1 MTFCFYLTPTPS
13 YLPFM
18 KLAALL
24 LALAPFAALAQA
36 PKPAPLLPTAD
47 PAIQKLVDEISAKNL
62 ETDVRRLVSFGT
74 RHTLSDTQSPTRG
87 IGAARNYVRD
97 EFLKYSKAGG
107 GRMTVEMDTF
117 TVKPDGRRIN
127 KPVLMANVLAT
138 LPGTDP
144 TDTRI
149 ILVSGHIDSRVSD
162 VMNATA
168 DAPGANDDGSGTVLV
183 MELAR
188 VLAGQKFPCTLKFVA
203 VQGEEQGLYGSGHLA
218 ERAKK
223 EGWNLIAMLN
233 NDIVGNSH
241 GFDPVINDGT
251 QVRVFSEGV
260 PANETPEQAKVR
272 RQLSAENDAPSRQLA
287 RYIQRTAQLYGR
299 GHKVALEY
307 RPDRFLRGG
316 DHTPFN
322 QQGFTAVRF
331 TEMNEDYTHQ
341 HQDLRTEKGR
351 AYGDVVEGMDFAYL
365 RRNAGINLATMASLA
380 LAPAAPAKVE
390 VLTANLTNRAEL
402 RWQAPASGPKPAG
415 YVVLVRET
423 SAPQWQQRYPVAG
436 LTADLPISKDNFI
449 FGVVSVDAAGHESV
463 AVLPVVGR

>member
-1 MTFCFYLTPTPS
+1 
-13 YLPFM
+13 M
-18 KLAALL
+18 KLASLL
-24 LALAPFAALAQA
+24 LLAPFAALAQT
-36 PKPAPLLPTAD
+36 KPAPLLPVAD
-47 PAIQKLVDEISAKNL
+47 PKIQKLVDEISAKSH
-62 ETDVRRLVSFGT
+62 EADIRKLVSFGT
-74 RHTLSDTQSPTRG
+74 RHTLSDTQSPARG

-107 GRMTVEMDTF
+107 GRLTVEMDTF
-117 TVKPDGRRIN
+117 TIKPDGKRIN

-144 TDTRI
+144 TDTRV

-188 VLAGQKFPCTLKFVA
+188 VLASQKFPCTLKFVA

-241 GFDPVINDGT
+241 GFDPEISDAA

-272 RQLSAENDAPSRQLA
+272 RQLSSENDAPSRQLA

-322 QQGFTAVRF
+322 QQGFAAVRF
-331 TEMNEDYTHQ
+331 TEMNEDYSHQ

-351 AYGDVVEGMDFAYL
+351 AYGDVASGVDFAYL

-380 LAPAAPAKVE
+380 LAPGAPAQVE
-390 VLTANLTNRAEL
+390 VLTADLTNRTQL
-402 RWQAPASGPKPAG
+402 RWQAPTGGPKPAS
-415 YVVLVRET
+415 YAVLVRES
-423 SAPQWQQRYPVAG
+423 SAPQWQQRYLV
-436 LTADLPISKDNFI
+436 TDTKADLPISKDNFI
-449 FGVVSVDAAGHESV
+449 FGVASVDAAGHESV

>member
-1 MTFCFYLTPTPS
+1 
-13 YLPFM
+13 M
-18 KLAALL
+18 KLATLLL
-24 LALAPFAALAQA
+24 LAPFGAFAQA
-36 PKPAPLLPTAD
+36 KPAPLLPAAD
-47 PAIQKLVDEISAKNL
+47 PKIQKLVDEISAKNL
-62 ETDVRRLVSFGT
+62 EADIRKLVSFGT

-97 EFLKYSKAGG
+97 EFLKYSKASG
-107 GRMTVEMDTF
+107 GRLSVEMDTF

-188 VLAGQKFPCTLKFVA
+188 VLAGQRFPCTLKFVA
-203 VQGEEQGLYGSGHLA
+203 VQGEEQGLYGSAHLA

-241 GFDPVINDGT
+241 GFDPIITDGT
-251 QVRVFSEGV
+251 RLRVFSEGT
-260 PANETPEQAKVR
+260 PANETPEQAKQR
-272 RQLSAENDAPSRQLA
+272 RQLSSENDGASRQLA
-287 RYIQRTAQLYGR
+287 RYTQRVGQLYGK
-299 GHKVALEY
+299 GHQVVMEY

-322 QQGFTAVRF
+322 QQGFAAVRF

-341 HQDLRTEKGR
+341 HQDLRTEKSR
-351 AYGDVVEGMDFAYL
+351 AYGDVTEGVDFAYL
-365 RRNAGINLATMASLA
+365 RRNAGVNLATMASLA

-390 VLTANLTNRAEL
+390 VLTANLTNRTEL
-402 RWQAPASGPKPAG
+402 RWQAPATGPKPAG

-423 SAPQWQQRYPVAG
+423 SAPQWQQRFPVAG
-436 LTADLPISKDNFI
+436 TTADLPISKDNFI
-449 FGVVSVDAAGHESV
+449 FGVASVDAAGHESV
-463 AVLPVVGR
+463 PMLPVVGR

>member
-1 MTFCFYLTPTPS
+1 
-13 YLPFM
+13 M
-18 KLAALL
+18 KPAVLL
-24 LALAPFAALAQA
+24 LLAPFAAFAQT
-36 PKPAPLLPTAD
+36 KPAALLPPAD
-47 PAIQKLVDEISAKNL
+47 PQIQKLVDEISAKNL
-62 ETDVRRLVSFGT
+62 EADIRKLVSFGT
-74 RHTLSDTQSPTRG
+74 RHTLSDTQSPTHG

-117 TVKPDGRRIN
+117 TIKPDGKRIN

-144 TDTRI
+144 TDTRV
-149 ILVSGHIDSRVSD
+149 ILVSGHIDSRVTD

-188 VLAGQKFPCTLKFVA
+188 VLAGQQFPCTLKFVA

-241 GFDPVINDGT
+241 GFDPEISDAT

-260 PANETPEQAKVR
+260 PANETPDQAKIR
-272 RQLSAENDAPSRQLA
+272 RQLSSENDAPSRQLA
-287 RYIQRTAQLYGR
+287 RYIQRAAQLYGH

-322 QQGFTAVRF
+322 QQGFAAVRF

-341 HQDLRTEKGR
+341 HQDLRTEKTR
-351 AYGDVVEGMDFAYL
+351 FYGDVIDGVDFTYL
-365 RRNAGINLATMASLA
+365 RRNAGINLATMAALA
-380 LAPAAPAKVE
+380 LAPAAPAQVE
-390 VLTANLTNRAEL
+390 VLTANLTNRTEL
-402 RWQAPASGPKPAG
+402 RWQAPAAGPKPSG

-423 SAPQWQQRYPVAG
+423 SAPQWQQRFPVAG
-436 LTADLPISKDNFI
+436 LMADLPISKDNFI

>member
-1 MTFCFYLTPTPS
+1 
-13 YLPFM
+13 M
-18 KLAALL
+18 KLAVLL
-24 LALAPFAALAQA
+24 LLAPFAALAQT
-36 PKPAPLLPTAD
+36 KPGPLLPVAD
-47 PAIQKLVDEISAKNL
+47 PKIQKLVEEISAKNL
-62 ETDVRRLVSFGT
+62 EDYTRKLVAFGT

-87 IGAARNYVRD
+87 IGAARNYVKA
-97 EFLKYSKAGG
+97 EFEKYSKATG
-107 GRMTVEMDTF
+107 GRLTVEMDTF

-127 KPVLMANVLAT
+127 QPVLMANVLAT

-149 ILVSGHIDSRVSD
+149 ILVSGHLDSRVSD

-218 ERAKK
+218 ARAKK
-223 EGWNLIAMLN
+223 EGWNLVAMLN

-241 GFDPVINDGT
+241 GFDPVINDAT
-251 QVRVFSEGV
+251 RLRVFSEGV
-260 PANETPEQAKVR
+260 PANETPEQAKQR
-272 RQLSAENDAPSRQLA
+272 RQLSSENDGISRQLA
-287 RYIQRTAQLYGR
+287 RYAQRTAQLYGK
-299 GHKVALEY
+299 GHQVVLEY

-322 QQGFTAVRF
+322 QQGFPAVRF

-351 AYGDVVEGMDFAYL
+351 PYGDVIEGVDFAYL
-365 RRNAGINLATMASLA
+365 RRNAGVNLATMVSLA
-380 LAPAAPAKVE
+380 LAPASPAKVE
-390 VLTANLTNRAEL
+390 VLTANLTNRTEL
-402 RWQAPASGPKPAG
+402 RWQAPATGPKPAG

-423 SAPQWQQRYPVAG
+423 SAPQWQQRIPMAD
-436 LTADLPISKDNFI
+436 LTANLDISKDNFI
-449 FGVVSVDAAGHESV
+449 FGVAAVDAAGHESV
-463 AVLPVVGR
+463 PVLPVVGR